1 MATGDKKD
9 LAKTREFIEK
19 KKIYFEGFGEGR
31 RLEEK
36 RQRELEIRQQQA
48 QQKQERAAQKK
59 DVSERQRQLNIRNER
74 NAYAKIEAARIRE
87 DAKTQRMQMRMQA
100 SAARRA
106 ARANR
111 GMTGSPTVAGAIMG
125 SIVASVL
132 LFAVIVS
139 TGPLVDYFQ
148 LWLIQQNGNPYAAPV
163 LDLFTWI
170 YILAFV
176 SWITYIIVVWR
187 AVTMNVSYGVYD

>member
-1 MATGDKKD
+1 MAWGQR
-9 LAKTREFIEK
+9 TREKEAR
-19 KKIYFEGFGEGR
+19 EAER
-31 RLEEK
+31 Q
-36 RQRELEIRQQQA
+36 QREQEIRRQQV
-48 QQKQERAAQKK
+48 QQKQDQAAQKK
-59 DVSERQRQLNIRNER
+59 QVSERQKNLNARNER
-74 NAYAKIEAARIRE
+74 NAYAKIETARIRE

-111 GMTGSPTVAGAIMG
+111 GSGGSPTVAGAIMG

-148 LWLIQQNGNPYAAPV
+148 VWLTQQNGNPYAAPV

-187 AVTMNVSYGVYD
+187 AVTMNISYGVYD